1 VERQPSA
8 ADSPPASRVGDELQ
22 QRAEDVDESELS
34 DDDIR
39 RIEDEAMASAKDKQW
54 DQKSTEREGQQ
65 TTREE
70 NADWSS
76 PQTPG

>member
-1 VERQPSA
+1 
-8 ADSPPASRVGDELQ
+8 VGDELQ
-22 QRAEDVDESELS
+22 QRAEGVREDEVS
-34 DDDIR
+34 DEEIR
-39 RIEDEAMASAKDKQW
+39 RIEDDAMASAKEKQW

-70 NADWSS
+70 NQDWSS